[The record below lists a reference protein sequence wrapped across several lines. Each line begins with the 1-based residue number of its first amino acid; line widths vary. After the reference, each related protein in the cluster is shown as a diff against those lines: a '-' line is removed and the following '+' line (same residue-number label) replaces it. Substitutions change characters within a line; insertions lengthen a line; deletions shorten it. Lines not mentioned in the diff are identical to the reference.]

1 MNSCEKWQDALRD
14 AALTG
19 AGTPELFAHLQ
30 TCANCSE
37 TLKDLEARRARL
49 DALLPMVARGSQPSP
64 DFRARVLAAAE
75 AADERKR
82 FRPSRIWLWTGASAI
97 LAVLVLV
104 VALRRQAQPPVSPAE
119 LAAAQKLA
127 EWRAP
132 SDAFL
137 STPGE
142 GFLSSTPKFGQ
153 SYFHAPVKNSS
164 GEIR

>member
-1 MNSCEKWQDALRD
+1 MKNSCEKWQDALRG

-19 AGTPELFAHLQ
+19 ASTPELSTHLQ
-30 TCANCSE
+30 TCVNCSE
-37 TLKDLEARRARL
+37 TLKNLEARKARL

-75 AADERKR
+75 AADGRKHGR
-82 FRPSRIWLWTGASAI
+82 AWRIWALAGASAA
-97 LAVLVLV
+97 LAVLVV
-104 VALRRQAQPPVSPAE
+104 VVSLRRQPSVSPAE

-137 STPGE
+137 ATPGRD
-142 GFLSSTPKFGQ
+142 LLLSTPKLGQ
-153 SYFHAPVKNSS
+153 SYLHVPVKNSS
-164 GEIR
+164 GEMK